1 MGTSKSSSGSPG
13 GVPMVPPW
21 TPDPL
26 PPAPPNGKPGPV
38 PDGKPD
44 GNTDGTPEANPGNQS
59 ALPQSSPVAPF
70 GRFGPARTS
79 LGRFARGGSNAD
91 MRKGVGRYVSKGWGG
106 SKTAAR
112 RLNGTARSAGVLY
125 NALSTLAGGQPTQAG
140 GPLDR
145 SLLSGRSANEI
156 MSAVVEAVRPID
168 GTQDA
173 EATRNAIKGAAS
185 ELLAKNPDA
194 DLLALSEEDRL
205 FMVERFLAIDV
216 FNHLVLDIGQAI
228 QKNAPSIS
236 AASARFKDIKN
247 YVRQAVS
254 AAFRKIHKAGE
265 TLTARRVSAIARQCI
280 QDAMEVFEG
289 GAE

>member
-1 MGTSKSSSGSPG
+1 MGTSKSSAGPLG

-26 PPAPPNGKPGPV
+26 PPPNGPNPGPDES
-38 PDGKPD
+38 PDG
-44 GNTDGTPEANPGNQS
+44 TDEGSDT
-59 ALPQSSPVAPF
+59 LPSPSQPSPIAPA
-70 GRFGPARTS
+70 GRFGSSRAS
-79 LGRFARGGSNAD
+79 LGRFARSGSTGD

-125 NALSTLAGGQPTQAG
+125 GALSVLATGQPTEAG

-145 SLLSGRSANEI
+145 AVLTGASASDI
-156 MSAVVEAVRPID
+156 MRAVIEAVRPVD

-173 EATRNAIKGAAS
+173 EATRDAIKSAAS
-185 ELLAKNPDA
+185 ELLTKNPDA
-194 DLLALSEEDRL
+194 DFLALSEEDRL
-205 FMVERFLAIDV
+205 FIVERFLANDI

-228 QKNAPSIS
+228 QKNAPT
-236 AASARFKDIKN
+236 ASASLVRFREIKN
-247 YVRQAVS
+247 YVRQTIS
-254 AAFRKIHKAGE
+254 AAFRKIHKSGE
-265 TLTARRVSAIARQCI
+265 TLTARRVAAISRQCI
-280 QDAMEVFEG
+280 REAMEVFEG